1 MKRIPSLA
9 FSALIVVLALIGVLH
24 VLAKDPKVSPD
35 QADGQPPVSV
45 AVARDRAQLMHR
57 IYAAT
62 LDVMHERYFH
72 GDRAIV
78 PARALEDVFAEVA
91 RDSQIKARWI
101 SVNTKAMSINHE
113 PKSDFEKR
121 AATEIAA
128 GKESVEVTEAGHYW
142 RAAAIP
148 LADGCVSCHTGFFN
162 GPPKSPRFAALVI
175 GIPVVKE

>member
-1 MKRIPSLA
+1 MNPIPSPT
-9 FSALIVVLALIGVLH
+9 FSALLVVLALIGILH
-24 VLAKDPKVSPD
+24 VLAKDPKICPD

-62 LDVMHERYFH
+62 LEVMHERYFH
-72 GDRAIV
+72 GERAIV
-78 PARALEDVFAEVA
+78 PARALEDVFADVA

-101 SVNTKAMSINHE
+101 SVNTKAMSINDE
-113 PKSDFEKR
+113 PTTVFEKR
-121 AATEIAA
+121 AATEITA
-128 GKESVEVTEAGHYW
+128 GKESLEAIEDGHYW

-162 GPPKSPRFAALVI
+162 GTPKLPRFAALVI
-175 GIPVVKE
+175 GIPVAKE